1 MSSLKASR
9 TTARRGWRQA
19 LLPASLHNLTSSEQP
34 CSNAFTIHA
43 VMMHRT
49 RMQQFGLPERNAGS
63 IKPSTLRT
71 MRVPKFLR
79 SLYDILQ
86 YEDQAILTWSKD
98 GTYFQIFDT
107 KRLEIA
113 VLPKYF
119 KHGKFASFQR
129 QLNNFGFRKW
139 TKTQSSVC
147 TFSHHHLVRCHPQQL
162 ADFIS
167 RRPSVNNPR
176 SIADA
181 LSIVKRKQTFTELM
195 RSADITTSVATDSK
209 TIRRDNESYRRILLP
224 IDANDPTN
232 LTHVTSAPRW
242 ATDPIGFLK
251 AGETSHGALTSASS
265 EQARNFS
272 VEELH
277 DIILPVADRQDSRPM
292 EKVLGFDLGTTL
304 ASNHGSELFSS
315 IPYAW
320 DNDTFF
326 TPVGR
331 THVEERGP

>member
-1 MSSLKASR
+1 
-9 TTARRGWRQA
+9 
-19 LLPASLHNLTSSEQP
+19 
-34 CSNAFTIHA
+34 
-43 VMMHRT
+43 MHRI
-49 RMQQFGLPERNAGS
+49 RMQQLGLPERNAGPS
-63 IKPSTLRT
+63 KSSTLRT

-167 RRPSVNNPR
+167 RRPPANSTLR
-176 SIADA
+176 S
-181 LSIVKRKQTFTELM
+181 LLPLLQRLLE
-195 RSADITTSVATDSK
+195 
-209 TIRRDNESYRRILLP
+209 RDNESYRRMLQP
-224 IDANDPTN
+224 TDANDQTN
-232 LTHVTSAPRW
+232 TAPVKGAPRW

-251 AGETSHGALTSASS
+251 AGEVSNETLTSASS
-265 EQARNFS
+265 DQARNFS

-277 DIILPVADRQDSRPM
+277 DIILPVAERQDSRSM
-292 EKVLGFDLGTTL
+292 EKVLGFELGTNL

-315 IPYAW
+315 LPYAW
-320 DNDTFF
+320 DSDTFF
-326 TPVGR
+326 APVGR
-331 THVEERGP
+331 AHVEERGSWRLH

>member
-1 MSSLKASR
+1 
-9 TTARRGWRQA
+9 
-19 LLPASLHNLTSSEQP
+19 
-34 CSNAFTIHA
+34 
-43 VMMHRT
+43 MHRI
-49 RMQQFGLPERNAGS
+49 RMQQLGLPERNAGPS
-63 IKPSTLRT
+63 KSSTLRT

-167 RRPSVNNPR
+167 RRPPANSVR

-181 LSIVKRKQTFTELM
+181 LSIVRRKRSFTELM
-195 RSADITTSVATDSK
+195 CSADTTTSTATTSK
-209 TIRRDNESYRRILLP
+209 TIRRDNESYRRMLQP
-224 IDANDPTN
+224 TDANDQTN
-232 LTHVTSAPRW
+232 TAPVKGAPRW

-251 AGETSHGALTSASS
+251 AGEVSNETLTSASS
-265 EQARNFS
+265 EKARNFF

-277 DIILPVADRQDSRPM
+277 DIILPVAERQDSRSM
-292 EKVLGFDLGTTL
+292 EKVLGFDLGTNL

-315 IPYAW
+315 LPYAW
-320 DNDTFF
+320 DSDTFF
-326 TPVGR
+326 APVGR
-331 THVEERGP
+331 AHVEERSSWRLH